1 MKSQKELFEFLC
13 QLIDI
18 QIKKYVALPKI
29 GIGPDARLNGQLVF
43 QEVNELIEFAGQLM
57 DEMESASND
66 KPVSFELFSSIFEQ
80 VKFYLE
86 QEHLRGYAG
95 WLLDE
100 NNIHT
105 PLMERINVQ
114 IKQLK
119 EIAHSAN
126 IEYSSSSKPVT
137 ETQRQTEYDSVA
149 IAFCILDLALK
160 IAENPSIELEEKSL
174 KHALPILKR
183 NATTR
188 YCKEEFAQPIRELH
202 QKCSNFLQQ
211 SEDQKSNTLLDK
223 ANAGVY
229 EKKHRE
235 QWSNLLKRYQKIEPN
250 ATLFCPEH
258 EWYKI
263 GKLNDEK
270 AKPKSAYST
279 QNLRLFN
286 GIALGIVVVGM
297 LLIYFMKQQ
306 NNENPL
312 NPTLNP

>member
-1 MKSQKELFEFLC
+1 MNSQKELFEFLC
-13 QLIDI
+13 KLIDI

-43 QEVNELIEFAGQLM
+43 QEVNELLDFAGQLM
-57 DEMESASND
+57 DEMEHASGD
-66 KPVSFELFSSIFEQ
+66 KPLSSELFSSIFEQ

-105 PLMERINVQ
+105 PLMARVNEQ

-119 EIAHSAN
+119 EIAVSAN
-126 IEYSSSSKPVT
+126 IPYSSSSKPVT
-137 ETQRQTEYDSVA
+137 ETQKQTEYDSVA
-149 IAFCILDLALK
+149 IAFYILDLAIKLAK
-160 IAENPSIELEEKSL
+160 NPSLELEEASL

-202 QKCSNFLQQ
+202 QKCSGFLQE
-211 SEDQKSNTLLDK
+211 SESLKSNTQLNKVD
-223 ANAGVY
+223 AQIY
-229 EKKHRE
+229 EKKHKE
-235 QWSNLLKRYQKIEPN
+235 QWLNLLNRYQKIEPN
-250 ATLFCPEH
+250 SILFSPEH

-263 GKLNDEK
+263 GKLSAEK
-270 AKPKSAYST
+270 AQLKSVSSG
-279 QNLRLFN
+279 QNLSFFR
-286 GIALGIVVVGM
+286 GAALVGMVVVCM
-297 LLIYFMKQQ
+297 LLTYLMKQ
-306 NNENPL
+306 NEENTLDSVL
-312 NPTLNP
+312 NP

>member
-1 MKSQKELFEFLC
+1 MKNQKELFEFLC

-43 QEVNELIEFAGQLM
+43 QEVNELLEFADQLM
-57 DEMESASND
+57 DEMEHVSNG
-66 KPVSFELFSSIFEQ
+66 KAVSLELFSSIFEQ
-80 VKFYLE
+80 IKFYLE

-105 PLMERINVQ
+105 PLMARVNEQ

-119 EIAHSAN
+119 KIADSAN
-126 IEYSSSSKPVT
+126 IAYSSSSKPIT

-149 IAFCILDLALK
+149 IAFYILDLAIKL
-160 IAENPSIELEEKSL
+160 AENPSIELEEKSL

-183 NATTR
+183 NASTR

-202 QKCSNFLQQ
+202 QKCGEFLQQ

-223 ANAGVY
+223 ADACIY

-235 QWSNLLKRYQKIEPN
+235 QWSNLLKRYQEIEPN
-250 ATLFCPEH
+250 F
-258 EWYKI
+258 
-263 GKLNDEK
+263 
-270 AKPKSAYST
+270 
-279 QNLRLFN
+279 
-286 GIALGIVVVGM
+286 
-297 LLIYFMKQQ
+297 
-306 NNENPL
+306 
-312 NPTLNP
+312 

>member
-13 QLIDI
+13 ELIDI

-43 QEVNELIEFAGQLM
+43 EEVNELLGFAEQLM
-57 DEMESASND
+57 AEMESKS
-66 KPVSFELFSSIFEQ
+66 VSSELFSSIFEQ

-105 PLMERINVQ
+105 PLMARVNEQ
-114 IKQLK
+114 IRRLNG
-119 EIAHSAN
+119 IASSAN
-126 IEYSSSSKPVT
+126 IPCFSSSRPIT
-137 ETQRQTEYDSVA
+137 ETQKQTEYDSVA
-149 IAFCILDLALK
+149 IAFYILDLAIK
-160 IAENPSIELEEKSL
+160 IAENPGMELDDKSL

-188 YCKEEFAQPIRELH
+188 YCKEEFAHPIRELH
-202 QKCSNFLQQ
+202 KKCRSFLQQ
-211 SEDQKSNTLLDK
+211 SDSQKSNTLLDK
-223 ANAGVY
+223 ADANAY

-235 QWSNLLKRYQKIEPN
+235 QWSNLLKRYKKIAPDSL
-250 ATLFCPEH
+250 LFAPEH

-263 GKLNDEK
+263 GKLADEK
-270 AKPKSAYST
+270 TKPKSTYST
-279 QNLRLFN
+279 QNLTLF
-286 GIALGIVVVGM
+286 GGVTLGVVLVCM
-297 LLIYFMKQQ
+297 LISYFMKQQ
-306 NNENPL
+306 NEENL
-312 NPTLNP
+312 FNSTLNP